1 MKRAIKAASSGEGWD
16 TEYLYQVCEV
26 LDEIYNLS
34 YELRNCIRGAYTH
47 CYTYED
53 LANYVGELGEN
64 LVRAADDLKEV
75 AQDYDTEAVSS
86 W

>member
-34 YELRNCIRGAYTH
+34 YEIKNCVRGAYSN
-47 CYTYED
+47 CKTYEELSHYIETLGDD
-53 LANYVGELGEN
+53 LA
-64 LVRAADDLKEV
+64 RAATEIYYDDDE
-75 AQDYDTEAVSS
+75 DMEY
-86 W
+86 